1 MVGPERRTQVGISR
15 REKKSTVELV
25 RLGQDLF
32 WIIKNEIPYT

>member
-1 MVGPERRTQVGISR
+1 MVGPERRTQVVYLDGR
-15 REKKSTVELV
+15 KKSTVELV